1 MKTATSAVR
10 VKIARLG
17 QIAVDLQEGK
27 SFSVTRLTTI
37 KSLCTDHAA
46 ARSFAV
52 HIARLAKRKMD
63 ARDRPDF
70 IKPKEWVRFKEVV
83 SRSVLGLERAEKEGI
98 EESRSQLQESLRE
111 LEKLQNTYE
120 HQEWGPVRIMRSRE
134 ALVVEYAVNCF
145 LSKSQA
151 PYWAYLM
158 ARTYAERFDAGFFG
172 GLVPKSA
179 PMVEEIATFWRNY
192 YLTAAEAE
200 PETK

>member
-1 MKTATSAVR
+1 MKAANSSVR
-10 VKIARLG
+10 AKIARLG

-27 SFSVTRLTTI
+27 SFSVTRLTTV

-46 ARSFAV
+46 ARSFAL
-52 HIARLAKRKMD
+52 HIARLAKEEMD
-63 ARDRPDF
+63 AGDRTEIIEPD
-70 IKPKEWVRFKEVV
+70 EWAGFKEVV
-83 SRSVLGLERAEKEGI
+83 GRAVLCLERAGEEGM
-98 EESRSQLQESLRE
+98 EQSRPRLSEVFRE
-111 LEKLQNTYE
+111 LEQLQNTYV
-120 HQEWGPVRIMRSRE
+120 HQEWGPVRIMRSRDTL
-134 ALVVEYAVNCF
+134 AVEYAVNCF

-151 PYWAYLM
+151 PYWAYLL

-200 PETK
+200 PEAK